1 MMPLGIAEREEE
13 HTIIK
18 IGGGEK
24 TKNHLENLGFVQGS
38 KVSVVNE
45 LSGNLIVNVK
55 DTRIALD
62 KQLAMKIMV

>member
-1 MMPLGIAEREEE
+1 MMPLGVAEREVE

-24 TKNHLENLGFVQGS
+24 TRSHLENLGFVQGS
-38 KVSVVNE
+38 RVSVVNE

-62 KQLAMKIMV
+62 KELAMKIMV

>member
-1 MMPLGIAEREEE
+1 MMPLGIAEREVE

-24 TKNHLENLGFVQGS
+24 TKSHLENLGFVQGS
-38 KVSVVNE
+38 RVSVVNE

-62 KQLAMKIMV
+62 KELAMKIMV

>member
-1 MMPLGIAEREEE
+1 MMPLGVAEREVE

-24 TKNHLENLGFVQGS
+24 LKNHLENLGFVQGS

-55 DTRIALD
+55 DTRIAID